1 MKDDR
6 NFAGTLPPEAD
17 TSAPSLLH
25 RRREGRVDERAATDF
40 RVFFTDGQ
48 YLEEEGTAL
57 DISKSGCRVRCPC
70 ALEQGTMLEVWL
82 FMPDY
87 DWPLRVERAVVRWKD
102 EEEFGLEFMNLRPS
116 QRERLRQ
123 LLRQDSGPLAKPRT
137 WQ

>member
-17 TSAPSLLH
+17 ASAPSSLT
-25 RRREGRVDERAATDF
+25 RRLEDRVGERAATDF

-48 YLEEEGTAL
+48 YLEEEGTVL
-57 DISKSGCRVRCPC
+57 EISKSGCRVRCPC
-70 ALEQGTMLEVWL
+70 VLEEGTTLEVWL

-102 EEEFGLEFMNLRPS
+102 DEEFGLQFPNLRPS

-123 LLRQDSGPLAKPRT
+123 FLRQDSGPLAKPRT